1 MATEINW
8 TVEVYDLETGKHFTR
23 ECTPDELASY
33 EELASQVAPS
43 GDEQNAPSSDTPSD
57 PS

>member
-1 MATEINW
+1 MNKPTKLIYDVLTNETTIVELTE
-8 TVEVYDLETGKHFTR
+8 
-23 ECTPDELASY
+23 